1 MSAAPPTVRTRRL
14 LLRASRDDDVDA
26 LYAVQGDREAMAHTW
41 WAPDREAVAAR
52 LEAYAAR
59 HAGDGFSPWT
69 AELRDGGEV
78 IGWGGLC
85 VDPFDPAWGP
95 EVAYFVH
102 PRLWGRG
109 LASEIVEAALAL
121 AFRELALPAVGAFA
135 RPQNAASLRVLEKQG
150 FRFVRY
156 LPDMDRNQYAI
167 DQERYQACRD

>member
-1 MSAAPPTVRTRRL
+1 MAAAGIVTDEDVRVQVGSGRR
-14 LLRASRDDDVDA
+14 
-26 LYAVQGDREAMAHTW
+26 AHVFRPQPGATFK
-41 WAPDREAVAAR
+41 RN
-52 LEAYAAR
+52 
-59 HAGDGFSPWT
+59 T
-69 AELRDGGEV
+69 LRDGGEV